1 MAKEVSEKN
10 RRQQLLERLK
20 GRNPDLDI
28 DDDEAVSGQ
37 LLSDYDQMDQRED
50 ERKRFNDMLSQN
62 PYAAPIVT
70 GLATGKNEDGSD
82 FDLAEWF
89 IDNEPEMVVDL
100 IEGNPKTKERY
111 AKMRDQRRKDAESEK
126 KFNEQAESLLTAMD
140 AELDAAIEEQ
150 GMKPEDAKDLM
161 EWLFG
166 KDGFIARARSFGL
179 KKDDFVKII
188 RIKNY
193 DTDMEKAGND
203 GFVKGKNAKIDMT
216 QHREKRRSKL
226 PVIGS
231 GGGQPSANEED
242 PNLERL
248 RQMGKVY

>member
-1 MAKEVSEKN
+1 MAQEVTEKT
-10 RRQQLLERLK
+10 RRQQLLDRLK

-37 LLSDYDQMDQRED
+37 IASDYDMMDQRDD

-70 GLATGKNEDGSD
+70 GLATGKNDDGSD

-89 IDNEPEMVVDL
+89 IDNEPEMLVDL

-111 AKMRDQRRKDAESEK
+111 TAMRDQRRKDAESEQQ
-126 KFNEQAESLLTAMD
+126 FQAEAEDRLKAMD

-150 GMKPEDAKDLM
+150 GMKPEDVKDLL

-166 KDGFIARARSFGL
+166 KDGFITRARNFDL
-179 KKDDFVKII
+179 TKDDFVKVI

-203 GFVKGKNAKIDMT
+203 GYVKGKNEKIDMT

-231 GGGQPSANEED
+231 GGGKPTPTEED

-248 RQMGKVY
+248 RQMGQVY